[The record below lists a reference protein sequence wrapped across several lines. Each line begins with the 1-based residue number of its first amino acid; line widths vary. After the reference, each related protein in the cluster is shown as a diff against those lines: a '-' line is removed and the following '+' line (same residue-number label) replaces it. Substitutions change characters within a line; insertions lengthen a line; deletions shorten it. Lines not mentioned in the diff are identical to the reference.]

1 MRNHFKISK
10 LHFLLF
16 IWLGLLSPLL
26 AIQVTIPN
34 SEQPAGKT
42 FELPIQVGDLTGQ
55 NVTQFQFTVMFN
67 PSVLSGL
74 GINQEGTRVAAWPA
88 PVKSISE
95 GSFQVSASGASALSG
110 SGTLIKLIFSVQ
122 SQAAVGTS
130 IPLVFTNFKFNSG
143 APSAELTN
151 GSFLV
156 IQDLEAPLI
165 TSGPTVEKVTANSAT
180 IFWVTNEPTNARID
194 YGRSQTLELN
204 QSTSAY
210 VTEHRMTLSNLTPAQ
225 NYYFRV
231 KSSDRAGNGP
241 VTSKIMSFFTSNIL
255 ASLGTV
261 SGDPGREVLVPLN
274 ISDISG
280 LGVAQFSATIKF
292 DPQVLRFSRVTTDY
306 TLSSTWAL
314 PQYSVS
320 NGTLHLEARGGATL
334 SGSGTLANLVF
345 QVIPTT
351 RVGKSVNLVLENAT
365 LNSGLIQVTFGN
377 GRLTVQDTQPP
388 EFSVMPFIEKLTASS
403 VLIRW
408 QTNERT
414 ISQLDCGENVSEFE
428 IHKSGN
434 VLSTEHWLEIT
445 GLRPATTYYFQA
457 SVTDSSGNGPVKSVV
472 QPFGTIAAGKLF
484 ADLPDL
490 SLRKGERFQLPVNF
504 QNEDH
509 SPIRKWF
516 CAIKFDPSVLKFLE
530 ASIESTLVQRWPK
543 PSVEVLGDLLVIH
556 ALGDSALT
564 SSGVLLRLYFQ
575 VANGVTDEKTE
586 VEIKYLIANTGF
598 PQIATGNGE
607 LLLSNVTEPVAPK
620 ITFGPIVDNIAGTK
634 ATLVWMTDKPA
645 TSAVEYGVH
654 PTYDELVE
662 NSALK
667 TLHQVTVTT
676 VWPYNTYYARVLS
689 AAVPGAVPTASGQVV
704 FATTSGREVR
714 LQAPDL
720 KLPPGSIFQLPIK
733 IYEVAGRSVKQVAF
747 SLSYDAGLALAG
759 TVTTTG
765 TLTEGWSKVY
775 FTNESGKIKVELAGN
790 SALPDSGLLLKI
802 QFEVLQASAFGEV
815 TPLYF
820 SDIQINQG
828 TLESAS
834 HLGLLTVADGTLPLI
849 TRQPQVEILTSGSAL
864 ISWKTDEPTT
874 SFIEFGTGT
883 AYGQELR
890 SDYLEQAH
898 AVQLV
903 NLEPNTLYYYRVGGS
918 DASGN
923 GPVVTSRKMLQTPD
937 REPFIISLPDVNYA
951 LNQLF
956 WLPVTLNGAG
966 TENPVFAADF
976 TLKFDPGAL
985 KYVQATVGG
994 ALSRDW
1000 NLEVNSLTD
1009 STLAVSLTGNREI
1022 VSAGTL
1028 VFLQF
1033 LPHNLRRFGERTQL
1047 TLLSAKINDSPEGV
1061 NLINGYFT
1069 LLENTYPTI
1078 TFGPGVSKVSKNSLQ
1093 IYWITNQATNS
1104 KIEYGLT
1111 EKYEYTLANN
1121 NYVKYHAIDLFG
1133 LKADTPYHFKV
1144 SSTDAAGHPP
1154 AESADVVFST
1164 GKGNEIS
1171 VSLVDTSVTLGQSFS
1186 FPILVAKTDGKNL
1199 QQVAF
1204 EIEFDSTLVSPG
1216 GLVKEGTLCANWETK
1231 ITRLTRSRIAGTVSG
1246 GNALSGS
1253 GHLIEI
1259 LCVSNAQA
1267 EPGKVSPALIK
1278 SITFNYGLILGSG
1291 TNGSVSLIDQNPP
1304 EFTQLPHAKRT
1315 FPTSV
1320 ILAWETSE
1328 PTSAIVEF
1336 GADSVIDRQ
1345 SLFSE
1350 FTTGHEIT
1358 LSQLYSETIYACR
1371 VGINDQQK
1379 NGLRWSPVFYFET
1392 KTEPVR
1398 LSVPE
1403 MTLEMDQL
1411 LHLPVQ
1417 VSGLTGTAI
1426 RAFSF
1431 ELNFHSSRLLPVSV
1445 NHANSLIRDWA
1456 APAFSTGN
1464 DEIKVTA
1471 SGQNAVT
1478 EDGTLLWL
1486 SFRAYPHAKAG
1497 DRGWL
1502 TFSRVQINSEIDST
1516 GTDTTWFTLAAA
1528 IPDDSVQVTLP
1539 DTTLEPGAWCLYPV
1553 RLSSIGSRAVFK
1565 GSFELEYDASVLS
1578 FGGVFRAGKMLG
1590 EAAQLTHRA
1599 TTNQIRVAFDAPEQ
1613 LAGSGKLLAIL
1624 FRIHPDAPLGSQVPV
1639 RLKNVTLNSGDIP
1652 ISTTSGSF
1660 TFFHY
1665 NDVIVGHVVERDSLT
1680 PVIQARVELIGQ
1692 NNTVHRI
1699 GQTDWDGRFVFKQLA
1714 ISQID
1719 SYQVKA
1725 SQTGYSNVDSMGG
1738 IVAGVRQVRLVLIK
1752 PDGQIS
1758 GKITT
1763 PDGFPIHGALV
1774 AAATSKMT
1782 DPVTTTSDDAGFFQ
1796 IKNLN
1801 RREPYRL
1808 VVQKNGFKE
1817 FNLNA
1822 LYADTSVWC
1831 VPDAYF
1837 SRLTGTVQVNA
1848 QPVANALVTLTDL
1861 ETGTL
1866 FDSVR
1871 TDASGQFTVN
1881 RLVAG
1886 SYSVLPAKPG
1896 FLTSGGTTLEIASG
1910 QNYSVTLPMEQGI
1923 LDHFQIT
1930 GKNWLPNN
1938 ARTLY
1943 RFNAWATTGTKMDLP
1958 DEPRWR
1964 INPVVA
1970 GAFENSRFF
1979 PNPNYFSDA
1988 WIVLETADRVH
1999 KDSLQINLFAPIS
2012 PESDIELMDYRG
2024 FSLEV
2029 MPGSVAA
2036 DTSLSVSRGV
2046 VPEISHPQNLWKVL
2060 GAAYDLQPRALRFQ
2074 QPLSLK
2080 FPLQAESDSLDV
2092 PLGRW
2097 DFELGQWRLLPN
2109 VILSNSTILSTT
2121 IDQGGVY
2128 AQLEPAQQ
2136 LGIYDIQLIPNPFSP
2151 EADTDGDG
2159 EPGLAIHFVVSASDH
2174 PLLTLKIYNL
2184 LGERVRVLLLR
2195 EPVAKV
2201 QEMVVRW
2208 DGLTDHQLQ
2217 ALNGRY
2223 LLQLLLEDA
2232 SGKKEYFKKI
2242 VLAK

>member
-1 MRNHFKISK
+1 MWNHFKASK
-10 LHFLLF
+10 LRFF
-16 IWLGLLSPLL
+16 ILGWLGLIAPLQ
-26 AIQVTIPN
+26 AVQVTIPN

-67 PSVLSGL
+67 PSVLTGV
-74 GINQEGTRVAAWPA
+74 GINQEGTRISAWPA

-95 GSFQVSASGASALSG
+95 GAFQVSGSGTSALTG

-143 APSAELTN
+143 TPSAELTN

-204 QSTSAY
+204 QSSSAY
-210 VTEHRMTLSNLTPAQ
+210 VAEHRLTLTNLTPAQ

-241 VTSKIMSFFTSNIL
+241 VTSKIMSFFTSNIF

-261 SGDPGREVLVPLN
+261 SGNPGHEILVPLN

-280 LGVAQFSATIKF
+280 LGVANFSATIQF
-292 DPQVLRFSRVTTDY
+292 DPQVLRFSRVATDY
-306 TLSSTWAL
+306 TLTSTWAL

-345 QVIPTT
+345 QVNPTA

-365 LNSGLIQVTFGN
+365 LNSGLIQVTFGS
-377 GRLTVQDTQPP
+377 GRFTVQDTQLP
-388 EFSVMPFIEKLTASS
+388 EFSVTPFIEKLTASS

-414 ISQLDCGENVSEFE
+414 TSQLNCGQNSSEFE

-434 VLSTEHWLEIT
+434 VLASDHWLELT
-445 GLRPATTYYFQA
+445 GLKPATTYYFQA

-472 QPFGTIAAGKLF
+472 QPFETAAAGNLF

-490 SLRKGERFQLPVNF
+490 SLRTGVRFQLPLNF
-504 QNEDH
+504 QNDDH
-509 SPIRKWF
+509 APITKWF
-516 CAIKFDPSVLKFLE
+516 CVVKFDPSVLKFLD
-530 ASIESTLVQRWPK
+530 ASAESTLVQRWPK

-556 ALGDSALT
+556 TLGDSALT
-564 SSGVLLRLYFQ
+564 SSGVLLRLNFQ
-575 VANGVTDEKTE
+575 VATDVTDEKTE
-586 VEIKYLIANTGF
+586 VEIKYLIPNSGF
-598 PQIATGNGE
+598 PQIATGNSE
-607 LLLSNVTEPVAPK
+607 LLLSNVTEPAPPK
-620 ITFGPIVDNIAGTK
+620 ITFGPVVDNIAGTK

-645 TSAVEYGVH
+645 TSKVEYGVH
-654 PTYDELVE
+654 PTYGESVE

-667 TLHQVTVTT
+667 TVHQVTVTT
-676 VWPYNTYYARVLS
+676 VWPYNNYHARVLS
-689 AAVPGAVPTASGQVV
+689 AAVPGATPTASGDVA
-704 FATTSGREVR
+704 FATTSGQEVR
-714 LQAPDL
+714 LQAPDFQ
-720 KLPPGSIFQLPIK
+720 LPPGSVFQLPIK
-733 IYEVAGRSVKQVAF
+733 IYEVAGRSVKQVKF
-747 SLSYDAGLALAG
+747 SLNYDPDLALAG
-759 TVTTTG
+759 AVISSG
-765 TLTEGWSKVY
+765 TLTENWGTPY
-775 FTNESGKIKVELAGN
+775 FINEAGKIKVELAGN
-790 SALPDSGLLLKI
+790 SVLPDSGILIKI
-802 QFEVLQASAFGEV
+802 QFEVLQNSAFGEV
-815 TPLYF
+815 SPLYF
-820 SDIQINQG
+820 SDIKVNPV
-828 TLESAS
+828 TLEIAS
-834 HLGLLTVADGTLPLI
+834 HLGLLTVIDGTLPLI
-849 TRQPQVEILTSGSAL
+849 TRQPQVEILTPGSAL
-864 ISWKTDEPTT
+864 ITWKTDEPTT
-874 SFIEFGTGT
+874 TFIEFGTST

-890 SDYLEQAH
+890 SNYLEQAH

-903 NLEPNTLYYYRVGGS
+903 NLQPNALYYYRIGGH
-918 DASGN
+918 DAFGN
-923 GPVVTSRKMLQTPD
+923 GPVLTSRKMLQTPN
-937 REPFIISLPDVNYA
+937 REPFIVSVPDVNYA
-951 LNQLF
+951 LNQAF
-956 WLPVTLNGAG
+956 WLPVTLNGASAD
-966 TENPVFAADF
+966 NPVYAADF
-976 TLKFDPGAL
+976 TLKFDPGVL
-985 KYVQATVGG
+985 QYVRATVGG

-1000 NLEVNSLTD
+1000 NIGVNPLTD
-1009 STLAVSLTGNREI
+1009 STFTVSLAGDPEI
-1022 VSAGTL
+1022 ITDGTL

-1033 LPHNLRRFGERTQL
+1033 LPYNARRFGERTQL

-1069 LLENTYPTI
+1069 LLENTLPAI

-1093 IYWITNQATNS
+1093 IYWITNLATNS

-1111 EKYEYTLANN
+1111 DKYEYTLANN

-1144 SSTDAAGHPP
+1144 TSTDAVGHPP
-1154 AESADVVFST
+1154 AVSADVVFST
-1164 GKGNEIS
+1164 GKGNEIA
-1171 VSLVDTSVTLGQSFS
+1171 VSLPDTSVTLGQSFS
-1186 FPILVAKTDGKNL
+1186 FPILVGKTDGKNL
-1199 QQVAF
+1199 QQITF

-1246 GNALSGS
+1246 RNALSGS

-1267 EPGKVSPALIK
+1267 EPGKVSPVLIK
-1278 SITFNYGLILGSG
+1278 SFSLNYGLILGSG
-1291 TNGSVSLIDQNPP
+1291 TNGSVSLVDQNPP
-1304 EFTQLPHAKRT
+1304 EFTLLPQAKRT
-1315 FPTSV
+1315 FPNSV
-1320 ILAWETSE
+1320 ILTWETSE

-1345 SLFSE
+1345 STISE
-1350 FTTGHEIT
+1350 FAAGHEIT

-1371 VGINDQQK
+1371 VGINDRQN
-1379 NGLRWSPVFYFET
+1379 NGMRWSPVFYFET
-1392 KTEPVR
+1392 KAEPIR
-1398 LSVPE
+1398 LSMPE

-1411 LHLPVQ
+1411 LHVPVHI
-1417 VSGLTGTAI
+1417 SGVPGTAI
-1426 RAFSF
+1426 RSFSF
-1431 ELNFHSSRLLPVSV
+1431 ELKFNSSRLLPVSA

-1456 APAFSTGN
+1456 APAFSTGTN
-1464 DEIKVTA
+1464 EIKVTA
-1471 SGQNAVT
+1471 SGQKSVT

-1486 SFRAYPHAKAG
+1486 SFRAYPHTKAG

-1516 GTDTTWFTLAAA
+1516 GTDSTWFTLAAA
-1528 IPDDSVQVTLP
+1528 IPDDSVRVTLP

-1578 FGGVFRAGKMLG
+1578 FGGVFPAGKMLG
-1590 EAAQLTHRA
+1590 EAAQLTHRV

-1613 LAGSGKLLAIL
+1613 LKGSGKLLAIL
-1624 FRIHPDAPLGSQVPV
+1624 FRIHPEAPLGRQVPV
-1639 RLKNVTLNSGDIP
+1639 RIKNIALNSGDIP
-1652 ISTTSGSF
+1652 ISPNSGSF

-1665 NDVIVGHVVERDSLT
+1665 NDVILGHVVERDSLT
-1680 PVIQARVELIGQ
+1680 PVIQAQVELIGQ
-1692 NNTVHRI
+1692 NNSVRRI

-1719 SYQVKA
+1719 SYQVKV

-1738 IVAGVRQVRLVLIK
+1738 IVAGVRQVRLMLIK

-1763 PDGFPIHGALV
+1763 VDGFPIHGAFV
-1774 AAATSKMT
+1774 AAATAKMT

-1796 IKNLN
+1796 LKNLN

-1831 VPDAYF
+1831 VPDAYY
-1837 SRLTGTVQVNA
+1837 SRLTGAVKTTA
-1848 QPVANALVTLTDL
+1848 QSVANALVTITEL

-1871 TDASGQFTVN
+1871 TDASGQFAID

-1896 FLTSGGTTLEIASG
+1896 FLTSGGTTLEISPG
-1910 QNYSVTLPMEQGI
+1910 QNYSVILPMEPAI

-1930 GKNWLPNN
+1930 GKNWLSND

-1943 RFNAWATTGTKMDLP
+1943 RFSAWATTGTKMELP
-1958 DEPRWR
+1958 SEPRWR
-1964 INPVVA
+1964 ANPVVA
-1970 GAFENSRFF
+1970 GTFENSRFF
-1979 PNPNYFSDA
+1979 PNPNFFSDA

-1999 KDSLQINLFAPIS
+1999 KDSLQIKLFAPIS
-2012 PESDIELMDYRG
+2012 PESDIELSDYRG
-2024 FSLEV
+2024 FSVEV
-2029 MPGSVAA
+2029 LPGSVVA
-2036 DTSLSVSRGV
+2036 DTILSVSRGA
-2046 VPEISHPQNLWKVL
+2046 VPEMNDPQKLWKVL
-2060 GAAYDLQPRALRFQ
+2060 GAAYDLQPRALDFQ

-2080 FPLQAESDSLDV
+2080 FPLQSESDSMEV

-2097 DFELGQWRLLPN
+2097 DFQQSQWRLIPN
-2109 VILSNSTILSTT
+2109 VILSNPTTLTTT
-2121 IDQGGVY
+2121 IRQGGVY

-2136 LGIYDIQLIPNPFSP
+2136 LGIYDIELVPNPFSP
-2151 EADTDGDG
+2151 ETDTDGDG

-2184 LGERVRVLLLR
+2184 LGERVRGLMLR
-2195 EPVAKV
+2195 EPVEKV
-2201 QEMVVRW
+2201 QEIVVRW

-2217 ALNGRY
+2217 ARNGRY
-2223 LLQLLLEDA
+2223 LLQMILEDA
-2232 SGKKEYFKKI
+2232 SGKKEYFKQI
-2242 VLAK
+2242 ILAK